1 MKTSERREKGTPM
14 NTWKTANAVVRHLEA
29 TIPVYDVS
37 EQGHSLYVS
46 LVDGRAF
53 IVDAPF
59 EGDVRITPG
68 VRTHEGGLQ
77 LLEDLDAEL
86 TDAGFDV
93 RQVTCRRTTGV
104 ELRVRDVVD
113 GWAW

>member
-1 MKTSERREKGTPM
+1 M
-14 NTWKTANAVVRHLEA
+14 NTKTTADAVVRHLEA
-29 TIPVYDVS
+29 AIPVYDVS
-37 EQGHSLYVS
+37 ERGYSLYVS
-46 LVDGRAF
+46 LVDGRSF

-68 VRTHEGGLQ
+68 VRTYEGGLQ
-77 LLEDLDAEL
+77 LLEDLEAEI

-93 RQVTCRRTTGV
+93 RQVACRRTRAI
-104 ELRVRDVVD
+104 ELRVRDDVG

>member
-1 MKTSERREKGTPM
+1 M
-14 NTWKTANAVVRHLEA
+14 NTWKVANAVVRHLEA
-29 TIPVYDVS
+29 TIPVYNVS
-37 EQGHSLYVS
+37 EQGYSLYVS
-46 LVDGRAF
+46 LVDGRDF

-68 VRTHEGGLQ
+68 VRTYGDGLQ
-77 LLEDLDAEL
+77 LLEDLEAEL

-93 RQVTCRRTTGV
+93 RQVICRRTLSV
-104 ELRVRDVVD
+104 ELRVRNAEG

>member
-1 MKTSERREKGTPM
+1 M
-14 NTWKTANAVVRHLEA
+14 NTWKVANAVVRR
-29 TIPVYDVS
+29 
-37 EQGHSLYVS
+37 
-46 LVDGRAF
+46 LVDGRDF
-53 IVDAPF
+53 IIDAPL

-86 TDAGFDV
+86 
-93 RQVTCRRTTGV
+93 
-104 ELRVRDVVD
+104 RVRDDVG

>member
-1 MKTSERREKGTPM
+1 M

-29 TIPVYDVS
+29 TTPVYDVS
-37 EQGHSLYVS
+37 EHGYSLYVS
-46 LVDGRAF
+46 LVDGRSF

-68 VRTHEGGLQ
+68 VRTSEGGLQ
-77 LLEDLDAEL
+77 LLEDLEAEL
-86 TDAGFDV
+86 TDSA
-93 RQVTCRRTTGV
+93 V
-104 ELRVRDVVD
+104 ELRVRDDVG

>member
-1 MKTSERREKGTPM
+1 M
-14 NTWKTANAVVRHLEA
+14 NTWKTANAIVRHLEA

-37 EQGHSLYVS
+37 ERGYSLYVS

-68 VRTHEGGLQ
+68 VRTREDGLQ

-93 RQVTCRRTTGV
+93 RQVACHRTTGV
-104 ELRVRDVVD
+104 ELRVRDDVGGRD
-113 GWAW
+113 R

>member
-1 MKTSERREKGTPM
+1 MI
-14 NTWKTANAVVRHLEA
+14 TWKTANDVVRHLEA

-37 EQGHSLYVS
+37 EQGYSLYVS
-46 LVDGRAF
+46 LVDGRNF

-68 VRTHEGGLQ
+68 VRTYEDGLQ

-93 RQVTCRRTTGV
+93 RQVACHRTTSV
-104 ELRVRDVVD
+104 ELRVRDDVG
-113 GWAW
+113 GWDW

>member
-1 MKTSERREKGTPM
+1 MS
-14 NTWKTANAVVRHLEA
+14 TWKTANAVVRHLEA

-37 EQGHSLYVS
+37 EQGYSLYVS
-46 LVDGRAF
+46 LVDGRRF
-53 IVDAPF
+53 IVYAPP

-68 VRTHEGGLQ
+68 VRTFEGSPR
-77 LLEDLDAEL
+77 LLEDLEAEL

-93 RQVTCRRTTGV
+93 RQVLAT
-104 ELRVRDVVD
+104 ELRVRDDVG